1 MGYLRGLR
9 EAGAS
14 ALLRTHP
21 GTMMLIRNCLLVF
34 FASAA
39 MARAQ
44 TITVQGSPLIAQVL
58 KAAEPFLKE
67 EYGFD
72 LRIGTEG
79 GSTGGFF
86 AVGTGTS
93 HLGMTTKEI
102 EPAERA
108 QFPACAFAEV
118 QIGWQVLGIGVARD
132 VWEGG
137 VHALSREQM
146 VKIYEG
152 DIRNWKEVGGPD
164 SEIKFY
170 NPKRG
175 RGTWELFATWL
186 YKDQRLAPLGD
197 KFETVVRYEDARDS
211 VEFNASS
218 ISVMP
223 PQMANGDSIHILAI
237 KEPDGS
243 ITEPTPAMLSSR
255 KYPLAKPLMI
265 LSPRKF
271 AGNPKKL
278 ADWLVSPRGQ
288 AIVKSAGFV
297 PVSETAAAAAARA
310 NGAPGASR
318 KFAGDGIDPLDFP
331 YAPLIRVGI
340 GTGGFIVV
348 IILLRKLIR
357 LRASKAAK

>member
-1 MGYLRGLR
+1 M
-9 EAGAS
+9 
-14 ALLRTHP
+14 P
-21 GTMMLIRNCLLVF
+21 IRNGLLIFIV
-34 FASAA
+34 SAA
-39 MARAQ
+39 MAHGQ
-44 TITVQGSPLIAQVL
+44 TITVQGSPLTAQVL
-58 KAAEPFLKE
+58 KLAEPFLKE
-67 EYGFD
+67 QYGFD

-118 QIGWQVLGIGVARD
+118 QIGWQVLGLGVARD

-137 VHALSREQM
+137 VHALTRAQM

-186 YKDQRLAPLGD
+186 YKDQRLAPLGE

-223 PQMANGDSIHILAI
+223 PHMANGESIHILGI

-243 ITEPTPAMLSSR
+243 ITEPTPAMLASR

-278 ADWLVSPRGQ
+278 VDWLVSPPGQ
-288 AIVKSAGFV
+288 VIVKSVGLV
-297 PVSETAAAAAARA
+297 PVSETTAATGIKVSG
-310 NGAPGASR
+310 NSDSSR
-318 KFAGDGIDPLDFP
+318 RSVRDGIEPLELPDPTLT
-331 YAPLIRVGI
+331 RVGI
-340 GTGGFIVV
+340 GVGVFLVV
-348 IILLRKLIR
+348 VILLRKAIR
-357 LRASKAAK
+357 FRASKAAK